1 MPYAVE
7 FATFYLKKTVS
18 QAEFMAASDIL
29 NSGFLKKQKG
39 YVSRKLLINGGMYC
53 DYVLWETLDDAKT
66 AVKNSQN
73 DPIALGYMSKL
84 IFNKKGCS
92 FRHYLTEKEYCHNQ
106 LFNL

>member
-1 MPYAVE
+1 MAYVVE

-18 QAEFMAASDIL
+18 RAEFMAASDKL
-29 NSGFLKKQKG
+29 NNEFLQKQRG

-73 DPIALGYMSKL
+73 DPAALAYISKL
-84 IFNKKGCS
+84 IFNRKGCS

-106 LFNL
+106 FFNL